1 MISIK
6 SIDWIREK
14 GEISAL
20 PMFGGR
26 LTFCKITE
34 VTGDEPGE
42 DGHRTLIYNPDGTLA
57 KNYIMCFI
65 YTDGTSKFIA
75 NGSDLSSLC
84 GFEEE
89 DKKIL
94 NDWML
99 GLNGAG
105 SGIPITVTPV
115 EVDGVETLVFGNLY
129 EYYREMEDE
138 ERSMEYQR
146 YVESLGP
153 IEEVPLSKDE
163 WAKNFM
169 TSYQKLTRAYADI
182 GGNCDRDMY
191 IRSVMAKLG
200 GIIQKRYNQIHFEE
214 VADEVA
220 ELISDIRYFNDN
232 GEIVMLSV
240 TALENFISRVKD
252 RIRIGGDVKPT
263 VDPKSA
269 YRNF

>member
-20 PMFGGR
+20 PMFGGQ

-57 KNYIMCFI
+57 KNYVMCFI
-65 YTDGTSKFIA
+65 YDDGTSKFIA
-75 NGSDLSSLC
+75 NGSDLSDLC
-84 GFEEE
+84 SFKEE
-89 DKKIL
+89 DRKIL
-94 NDWML
+94 SDWML

-115 EVDGVETLVFGNLY
+115 DIDGVETLVFGNLY
-129 EYYREMEDE
+129 EYYREMEEE
-138 ERSMEYQR
+138 ERSMGYQR
-146 YVESLGP
+146 YIDGSNKD
-153 IEEVPLSKDE
+153 EEVLSKEE
-163 WAKNFM
+163 WSRTFM

-220 ELISDIRYFNDN
+220 AKISDIRYFNDN
-232 GEIVMLSV
+232 GEIAMLSV

-252 RIRIGGDVKPT
+252 RIRIGGDVKKT

>member
-65 YTDGTSKFIA
+65 YADGTSKFIA

-89 DKKIL
+89 YKKIL

-115 EVDGVETLVFGNLY
+115 EADGVETLVFGNLY

-138 ERSMEYQR
+138 ERNMEYQR
-146 YVESLGP
+146 YLDSCSKDDAA
-153 IEEVPLSKDE
+153 LSKE
-163 WAKNFM
+163 AWSNTFM

-252 RIRIGGDVKPT
+252 RIRIGGDVKST